1 MGCDWSVL
9 SHSNLSAPA
18 AALSLSVCLSLCLS
32 LACLRCKLPA
42 AAAAAL
48 CARCRSR
55 VHIDT
60 HTLLSVCAYTTTH
73 THTPPP
79 PPSLPPRRK
88 PVPRTVTAARRC
100 YCCQAFLLTFSRCQ
114 VRRISGYRVAP
125 PRPRK
130 SDHLRPTTTNVN
142 RLGSSSAV
150 PRTTA
155 TSPTQHHR
163 PSLPAS
169 KHRPAASK
177 LAVARPSLR
186 RLYASTLVAGLSPPR
201 PPLIAC
207 RPLALRARLR

>member
-60 HTLLSVCAYTTTH
+60 HTLLSVCAYTT